1 MANTIKVLCLHGLGD
16 HRGLDWGGAW
26 ADAIRPAAAG
36 QEEVVFD
43 FHFSTYDPIFEKTKI
58 SFGETMS
65 AIWKLSR
72 SGVSNAFRRQRG
84 VLSNI
89 SDRVRWTAGYVVAWV
104 EDKEFQARTREH
116 VLGDIRN
123 FRPDVILG
131 HSLGSLISYNAL
143 SHEDAKAKDVAAL
156 LKKINYVTL
165 GSQIGNPFVLGNL
178 TSGRVR
184 PLAVRHWHHLF
195 NKHDDVFTAPLNVQ
209 GLPNFSQ
216 LLTPFDLEGA
226 GDHAGQAYLG
236 HTAAHESLWRPLV
249 RERLDSAA
257 ASGKPKTKAVKGA
270 SKLPAALDPWLRK
283 PEAERSSRR
292 RALLIGIDDYQ
303 SEADR
308 LYGCVND
315 VFSMSAALQDCG
327 FEPDEIRICLNDRA
341 TAEGILS
348 RLEWLVDGTADG
360 DQLVFYYSGHGARVP
375 EYGDFGEADRLTE
388 TLVPYDFD
396 WSPERSVSDDQLYEL
411 YAQLPYEAQM
421 LMIFDCCH
429 SGSMH
434 RQSAA
439 KARGINPPDDIRHR
453 QLRWDRKEQMWVERE
468 LEDLNAGFTANQD
481 DRSAYFGANGA
492 TVRIGRASPLRIE
505 DTKNY
510 NAAKEAEGG
519 PVGPFLPLIIE
530 ACGEEQLSY
539 EYRHGVTSYG
549 AFTFCLT
556 SILRQEKELTFNKLV
571 ELARERLK
579 RLGFQQSPQILGPAK
594 YMNARVPFK
603 TGQGGRQPDGT
614 LPGSATPR
622 TSG

>member
-1 MANTIKVLCLHGLGD
+1 MPSTIKVLCLHGLGD

-26 ADAIRPAAAG
+26 AEAMKPALSG
-36 QEEVVFD
+36 QQEVTFE
-43 FHFSTYDPIFEKTKI
+43 FHFSTYDPIFEQTEI

-72 SGVSNAFRRQRG
+72 SGAANAFRRQRG

-104 EDKEFQARTREH
+104 EDRKFQARTRAHLLAE
-116 VLGDIRN
+116 IAA
-123 FRPDVILG
+123 FQPDVILA

-143 SHEDAKAKDVAAL
+143 SHEDARADEVAAL
-156 LKKINYVTL
+156 LARVNYVTL

-178 TSGRVR
+178 TSGRVQ

-209 GLPNFSQ
+209 GRSNFTQ

-236 HTAAHESLWRPLV
+236 HTVTHESLWRPLV
-249 RERLDSAA
+249 RARLGEAGAQARRGTRGRKTEAA
-257 ASGKPKTKAVKGA
+257 AQPRQD
-270 SKLPAALDPWLRK
+270 LWRRE
-283 PEAERSSRR
+283 PEAARRTRR
-292 RALLIGIDDYQ
+292 RALLVGIDDYPN
-303 SEADR
+303 EADR

-327 FEPDEIRICLNDRA
+327 FEPDEIRVCLNDRA

-388 TLVPYDFD
+388 TLVPFDFD
-396 WSPERSVSDDQLYEL
+396 WSPARSVSDDQLYEL
-411 YAQLPYEAQM
+411 YAQLPYGAQM

-439 KARGINPPDDIRHR
+439 RARGINPPDDIRHR
-453 QLRWDRKEQMWVERE
+453 QLRWDRKEQMWVERAFE
-468 LEDLNAGFTANQD
+468 EINAGFTKNES

-492 TVRIGRASPLRIE
+492 TVRIGRAAPLRTE
-505 DTKNY
+505 NRKDYDK
-510 NAAKEAEGG
+510 AKQAQGG

-530 ACGEEQLSY
+530 ACAEEQLSY

-556 SILRQEKELTFNKLV
+556 SILRQEKGLTFRRLV
-571 ELARERLK
+571 DLARERLA
-579 RLGFQQSPQILGPAK
+579 RLGYEQTPQILGPSSYIDAP
-594 YMNARVPFK
+594 VPFA
-603 TGQGGRQPDGT
+603 TGRGGGRPAET